1 MPAPPGAWQRAA
13 LVAVPLALV
22 VLIFVTPGLMGG
34 EQPQATDLPFFLVRV
49 TGHPWNESTNE
60 TAILY
65 VGGALAATLYGYL
78 ELSATEDSNAT
89 YRANDSNAFSLS
101 LKVPV
106 VDGWVA
112 NVSALAVKEES
123 RFRYNAT
130 VEFEWRAAG
139 WTLLVQPED
148 ASSPRESLT
157 DFRAIM
163 RREVGP

>member
-1 MPAPPGAWQRAA
+1 MRAPPGAWQRAA

-22 VLIFVTPGLMGG
+22 LLIFVTPGLMGG

-49 TGHPWNESTNE
+49 TGRPWNDSTNE

-65 VGGALAATLYGYL
+65 VQGALAATLYTYI
-78 ELSATEDSNAT
+78 ELSATEDANAT
-89 YRANDSNAFSLS
+89 YQANDSYAFSLA

-106 VDGWVA
+106 IDGWMV
-112 NVSALAVKEES
+112 NVSAFAVKEEA

-130 VEFEWRAAG
+130 VEFVWGAAG
-139 WTLLVQPED
+139 WILLVQPED
-148 ASSPRESLT
+148 ASSPRESLR